1 MLDTVVRSV
10 ADILFRT
17 LTYFPIH
24 CQRQFMFLFNSTFSF
39 HTTRTTVHIYEDTR
53 RSASP
58 SRHLWRHASERE
70 PKSTFMETRVG
81 ARAQVHI
88 YGDTRRSAS
97 PSPRW
102 MHVKENVVAYF
113 KLLSQHLLGTTE
125 KNNKKSQRNFRVQ
138 IRTRD
143 IANVEQDG

>member
-1 MLDTVVRSV
+1 
-10 ADILFRT
+10 
-17 LTYFPIH
+17 
-24 CQRQFMFLFNSTFSF
+24 
-39 HTTRTTVHIYEDTR
+39 
-53 RSASP
+53 
-58 SRHLWRHASERE
+58 
-70 PKSTFMETRVG
+70 METRVG

-102 MHVKENVVAYF
+102 MHVKDNVVAYF

-125 KNNKKSQRNFRVQ
+125 KNIKKSQRNFRVQ
-138 IRTRD
+138 IRTRE